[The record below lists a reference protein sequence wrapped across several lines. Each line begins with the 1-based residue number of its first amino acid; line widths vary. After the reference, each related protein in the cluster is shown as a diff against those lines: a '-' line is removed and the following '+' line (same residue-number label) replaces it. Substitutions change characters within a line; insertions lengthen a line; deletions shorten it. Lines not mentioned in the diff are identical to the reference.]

1 MRPASHTTLIEFPPL
16 KLPMSF
22 LRIRRDRTWG
32 GRGESREEAFSMGAG
47 EGLLCCAPPDMGSR
61 VPTPAHSHAGPKDPV
76 SNPDLTLSLPSL
88 KDFP

>member
-32 GRGESREEAFSMGAG
+32 GRGESRKEAFNMG
-47 EGLLCCAPPDMGSR
+47 R
-61 VPTPAHSHAGPKDPV
+61 VG
-76 SNPDLTLSLPSL
+76 
-88 KDFP
+88 